1 MMESKKCPGS
11 SSRVFCTYAFMPG
24 KHGIFCLAF
33 SRKPQN
39 QGSGRSARN
48 HSHQKLQAFL
58 HISSSTKS
66 VENFL
71 LAFPGFSKF
80 LENQE
85 SLDTPVFPGLFP
97 GFSACAKKA
106 RNPRILVQNST
117 ESQAPLAGEKTKRE
131 IIYYFK

>member
-1 MMESKKCPGS
+1 MPLCLESMEYFVSPFPGNHRIKDQAGVPEIIHIK
-11 SSRVFCTYAFMPG
+11 SSR
-24 KHGIFCLAF
+24 L
-33 SRKPQN
+33 
-39 QGSGRSARN
+39 
-48 HSHQKLQAFL
+48 FL